1 MQVVVR
7 EVVHHIVQHPP
18 NHLVRLVQRW
28 VQRVFVAGFEDVG
41 VMRGMTVAVQHD
53 VRVGPA
59 PRGDVGRQIYFWH
72 DADAWVCPTGRIQSR
87 RKRRETKGNEGEQ

>member
-1 MQVVVR
+1 VYHLNNPIPKQLQQLAFAGSRTVFLPGPRHHIGVETSQIHFVAPQMQVVVR

-41 VMRGMTVAVQHD
+41 VMRGMTVAV
-53 VRVGPA
+53 
-59 PRGDVGRQIYFWH
+59 
-72 DADAWVCPTGRIQSR
+72 
-87 RKRRETKGNEGEQ
+87 